1 MSERPAP
8 NVFLLGVSIPRSG
21 HHFLATLLEQALGA
35 DIRYC
40 EYYSKDDCC
49 KDVPC
54 SRARQ
59 HRVTYQKNHD
69 MELTLDTNLPGVSYL
84 VQFREPIPAVVSD
97 RELFAAV
104 RGTELAEDKAQ
115 YLVFLA
121 EKAAHYTRFYDKWVR
136 PARASAFLVK
146 YERLRDDPAAV
157 LEGLFQFCALDVP
170 RERIAQAVAAVAPVL
185 NRTPLL
191 KDTTETAFVP
201 RVPSRSKYF
210 DPELLAVYES
220 LVLDRVPELAADRVF
235 APVDYSGH
243 LLFALYNIRCAM
255 LDGRLDDIARLARG
269 AQTAWPEHVY
279 LSAIAGDALWKLGQ
293 REAALPY
300 MEKAVALTPH
310 DADTL
315 VQCANAH
322 IALGSLGR
330 AVELAT
336 ALAVLAPDDPS
347 HRMFLSTIL
356 VMAGRRA
363 EALEQALHALHLGIG
378 DPHLWRAF
386 GHVVHEARAEGW
398 ILQVAAVNQ
407 AR

>member
-1 MSERPAP
+1 MSEGGAP
-8 NVFLLGVSIPRSG
+8 NIFLLGVSIPRSG

-104 RGTELAEDKAQ
+104 YGSQLAADRAQ
-115 YLVFLA
+115 YLLFLA

-136 PARASAFLVK
+136 PARASAFMVK
-146 YERLRDDPAAV
+146 YEQLRDDPAAV
-157 LEGLFQFCALDVP
+157 LEGLFRFCALDVP
-170 RERIAQAVAAVAPVL
+170 RERIDQAIAAVAPVI

-201 RVPSRSKYF
+201 RVPSQSKYF
-210 DPELLAVYES
+210 DPDLLAVYES
-220 LVLDRVPELAADRVF
+220 LLLDRVPELAAHRVF

-243 LLFALYNIRCAM
+243 LLFALYNLRCAT
-255 LDGRLDDIARLARG
+255 LDGRLDEVARLACD
-269 AQTAWPEHVY
+269 AQAAWPEH
-279 LSAIAGDALWKLGQ
+279 LHLNAIAGDTLWKLGQ
-293 REAALPY
+293 HEAALPY
-300 MEKAVALTPH
+300 MEKAVALAPH
-310 DADTL
+310 DAEML
-315 VQCANAH
+315 VPCANAH
-322 IALGSLGR
+322 ISLGNLGR

-336 ALAVLAPDDPS
+336 ALVGLAPDDPS
-347 HRMFLSTIL
+347 HRIFLSTIL

-378 DPHLWRAF
+378 DPHLWRGF
-386 GHVVHEARAEGW
+386 GYVVHEARAEGW

-407 AR
+407 PR